1 MYKLVVSGFDN
12 VLINSDEAISTS
24 TVLEIDR
31 VRNNE
36 VLFAILCDRGYKEVL
51 EYNKDFSFVDY
62 IISCNGACLYNVKIN
77 EVMIDKRLDYTIV
90 KALINELN
98 GYSLSIITD
107 NGRKDVCEISNEKIY
122 MIEVECNSKRD
133 ANKLLDIIN
142 SFELN
147 IKTFMRKAGKKYYLQ
162 IVNSSV
168 NSNDILEKIDD
179 IDFSSVV
186 LICSEEKDAL
196 FYEKAG
202 YKVAVSN
209 ASSSVKKICDK
220 TTSSNDNKGVK
231 KILSYLFK

>member
-24 TVLEIDR
+24 TILEIDR
-31 VRNNE
+31 VRNSGI
-36 VLFAILCDRGYKEVL
+36 LFTILCDRGYKEVL

-62 IISCNGACLYNVKIN
+62 IISCNGACLYNTKTN
-77 EVMIDKRLDYTIV
+77 EVMIDKNLDYTIV
-90 KALINELN
+90 KDLINNLN
-98 GYSLSIITD
+98 GYNLFIITAT
-107 NGRKDVCEISNEKIY
+107 GRKDVFTIVDEKIY
-122 MIEVECNSKRD
+122 MVEVECNSKRD

-162 IVNSSV
+162 VVNSFV
-168 NSNDILEKIDD
+168 NSNDILEKIGN

-196 FYEKAG
+196 FYEKVG

-209 ASSSVKKICDK
+209 ASSNVKKICDK

-231 KILSYLFK
+231 KILSNLFK

>member
-24 TVLEIDR
+24 TILEIDR
-31 VRNNE
+31 VRNIGI
-36 VLFAILCDRGYKEVL
+36 LFTILCDRDYKEVL

-62 IISCNGACLYNVKIN
+62 IISCNGACLYNVKTN

-147 IKTFMRKAGKKYYLQ
+147 IKTFMRKAGRKYYLQ

-168 NSNDILEKIDD
+168 NSNDILEKIDN